1 MENKTDKSL
10 TRKFVFC
17 INHNV
22 TTVTAIETDER
33 TANGV
38 ARLWERAKAERF
50 AVAMTPFVE
59 TERSARESRQT
70 FLSARIKTGS
80 NHQEGP
86 ASGELRRLEK
96 SKPRCRNVTGG
107 GGQPPKKTT

>member
-1 MENKTDKSL
+1 MKNKTHGIL
-10 TRKFVFC
+10 IRKFVFG
-17 INHNV
+17 IRLSV
-22 TTVTAIETDER
+22 TKVTALETDEG

-38 ARLWERAKAERF
+38 VRLWERAKAERF

-59 TERSARESRQT
+59 TERSARESRKI

-80 NHQEGP
+80 NHWEGP
-86 ASGELRRLEK
+86 ASGEQCRSEK
-96 SKPRCRNVTGG
+96 SGPRCRNVTGG